1 MINFSEDLRI
11 IRHAKGIKLVKT
23 TTQPDAYTIGS
34 LNQLPFSVYFLNPT
48 GETCF
53 INHEGAKVC
62 GFVTPDQS
70 LGKSLLAVTKTESA
84 ERLIHNCS
92 EVIETESTKIFEEE
106 NVRKDDVSLQFLS
119 VKAPWYDDA
128 GHVIGV
134 MGCSIV
140 LGCHSLAESLSTI
153 KKLGLLDAGQSLQQV
168 PKDIRIND
176 VYLSARELQ
185 CLRLTVKGY
194 TAKKIAKELGISHRT
209 VEEYIG
215 NIRVKAGAGSK
226 AELIGM
232 SMENFM
238 LGE

>member
-1 MINFSEDLRI
+1 
-11 IRHAKGIKLVKT
+11 
-23 TTQPDAYTIGS
+23 
-34 LNQLPFSVYFLNPT
+34 
-48 GETCF
+48 
-53 INHEGAKVC
+53 
-62 GFVTPDQS
+62 
-70 LGKSLLAVTKTESA
+70 
-84 ERLIHNCS
+84 
-92 EVIETESTKIFEEE
+92 
-106 NVRKDDVSLQFLS
+106 LQFLS